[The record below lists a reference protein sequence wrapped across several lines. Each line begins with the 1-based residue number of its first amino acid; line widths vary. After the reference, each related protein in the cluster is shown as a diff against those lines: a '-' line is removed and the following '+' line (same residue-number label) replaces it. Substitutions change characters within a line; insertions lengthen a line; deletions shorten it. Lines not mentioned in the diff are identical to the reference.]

1 MIIATAGHVDH
12 GKTELVRALTG
23 VHTDRLAEE
32 QRRGLTIEPGFAYM
46 DHPDGER
53 LGFVDVPGH
62 ERFVRN
68 MLAGVAMV
76 DFVLLVVAAD
86 DGPMP
91 QTREHLWIV
100 DLLGMQHGAVVV
112 TKCDRV
118 TPQQVIDVTRDVR
131 TLLASTTLAD
141 APFFTTSAVT
151 GEGLNALDAHLAEQ
165 AGTLRNHQEPLG
177 GFRLAVDRDF
187 TIAGAGRVVAG
198 AVAAGRARTGQELM
212 ASPLGVSVRVRSL
225 RLDDRPAE
233 ATVPG
238 ARCALNI
245 ASAEL
250 PTKTGLRGQ
259 WLVAPAGHFSTRQ
272 LDTRLRLLP
281 GEPRPLGHWT
291 PVHLHIGAAVVNAR
305 VVPLEA
311 RDLAPGEQGKAQL
324 VLDQPVN
331 AVHGTRFVIRDQS
344 AQRTMGGGRVLDPFA
359 RKQGRNKPPR
369 LAWLAALDQADA
381 ASALPALLEEAGTGI
396 PLSWLAATFN
406 LTQPETQALEASDV
420 GLAVHSGDDKRLIAR
435 EHWDALCVAVTM
447 ELQAWHRQ
455 EPASPGLI
463 ESALIER
470 LRHRGDAALVRAA
483 LRALL
488 ADASVERQRFCISMA
503 GHQPRLPAD
512 EARDLER
519 ISAILI
525 EAGLRPPIVGE
536 LAEHLGEEKE
546 ALRARLERYAALGYL
561 VRVADNRFFLPD
573 TVEDLAG
580 IARALAE
587 ESDDGT
593 FDAARYRDRSGI
605 GRNLTIQV
613 LEFLDRLGVTR
624 FAGGRRWPAAPDSED
639 GGDTSGNHEAPR
651 PDTV

>member
-12 GKTELVRALTG
+12 GKTQLVRALTG
-23 VHTDRLAEE
+23 IHTDRLAEE

-46 DHPDGER
+46 DHPGGQR

-100 DLLGMQHGAVVV
+100 DLLGMRHGAVVV

-118 TPQQVIDVTRDVR
+118 TPQRVTDVSTDVR
-131 TLLASTTLAD
+131 ALLASTTLTD
-141 APFFTTSAVT
+141 APLFTTSTVT
-151 GEGLNALDAHLAEQ
+151 GEGLNKLDAHLAAQ
-165 AGTLRNHQEPLG
+165 AGNQPGNHDPAG
-177 GFRLAVDRDF
+177 RFRLAVDRDF

-198 AVAAGRARTGQELM
+198 AVAAGRAETGDELM
-212 ASPLGVSVRVRSL
+212 VSPLGVPVRVRSL
-225 RLDDRPAE
+225 RVNDRPAE
-233 ATVPG
+233 ATATG
-238 ARCALNI
+238 ERCAINI
-245 ASAEL
+245 VSGEL
-250 PTKTGLRGQ
+250 PAKTGLRGQ
-259 WLVAPAGHFSTRQ
+259 WMVAREGHLGTCQ

-281 GEPRPLGHWT
+281 DEPRALGHWT

-305 VVPLEA
+305 VVPLNT
-311 RDLAPGEQGKAQL
+311 RDLQPGHQGMAQL
-324 VLDQPVN
+324 VLDRPVN

-359 RKQGRNKPPR
+359 RKRGRNKPPR
-369 LAWLAALDQADA
+369 LAWLAALDEADGA
-381 ASALPALLEEAGTGI
+381 TALPGVLDEAVNGV
-396 PLSWLAATFN
+396 PLTWIAATFN
-406 LTQPETQALEASDV
+406 LTRPETEALAAGDIGLAIHASD
-420 GLAVHSGDDKRLIAR
+420 DRRLVAR
-435 EHWDALCVAVTM
+435 QHWDALCLTITR
-447 ELQAWHRQ
+447 ELAIWHDE
-455 EPASPGLI
+455 EPASPGLL

-470 LRHRGDAALVRAA
+470 LRNRGDPALVRAA

-488 ADASVERQRFCISMA
+488 DRGTLERQRFCVCLA
-503 GHQPRLPAD
+503 GHQPRLPPD
-512 EARDLER
+512 EAADLER
-519 ISAILI
+519 IRTILT
-525 EAGLRPPIVGE
+525 EAGLRPPILGE
-536 LAEHLGEEKE
+536 LADQLGEEKE

-561 VRVADNRFFLPD
+561 ARVADNRFFLPE
-573 TVEDLAG
+573 TVTELAA
-580 IARALAE
+580 IARVLAK

-593 FDAARYRDRSGI
+593 FDAAWYRDRSGI

-624 FAGGRRWPAAPDSED
+624 FAGGRRWPAPDSPA
-639 GGDTSGNHEAPR
+639 GDNTP
-651 PDTV
+651 P